1 MWLLSAAWFRKA
13 PNHSLRRAYAT
24 AATNAGVDEDTVGKL
39 LNHGGRSV
47 TSRYIKTSYLGR
59 MLAAAQ
65 EDINAH
71 LARIMH
77 HAERFHTS
85 DWRRA
90 GR

>member
-1 MWLLSAAWFRKA
+1 MYGVSLIGLHKNKDDQFVLSPSPHWPAIL
-13 PNHSLRRAYAT
+13 NLH
-24 AATNAGVDEDTVGKL
+24 NALFDTIQCHEACVAFFGVKDISSYDEL
-39 LNHGGRSV
+39 
-47 TSRYIKTSYLGR
+47 SRLWY
-59 MLAAAQ
+59 
-65 EDINAH
+65 E

>member
-1 MWLLSAAWFRKA
+1 MSGQDREQVTATSRAMQEIYVPAQDGRG
-13 PNHSLRRAYAT
+13 RIAYAVT
-24 AATNAGVDEDTVGKL
+24 DDGLAIAGV
-39 LNHGGRSV
+39 
-47 TSRYIKTSYLGR
+47 
-59 MLAAAQ
+59 
-65 EDINAH
+65 